1 MTDASAG
8 ASANAFVERGAAAET
23 TMKERGYLTYEVV
36 GPDGKVKQ
44 TATSENAL
52 TTVGAV
58 YILDLVRPTA
68 HSSPGVHDTSLYLGL
83 IGDVT
88 GVLSSADT
96 MVTQAGWSEED
107 DTSYIRK
114 TWDPAAATSGAPS
127 FLTYQSTFT
136 ENGSTIIVYGA
147 FLTTDLGDVSGTTG
161 TLIATSLLTGG
172 GTLSIGADDTLN
184 ITFKL
189 TLA

>member
-52 TTVGAV
+52 TTEGAA
-58 YILDLVRPTA
+58 YILGLVKP
-68 HSSPGVHDTSLYLGL
+68 SSPGTQDTSLFLGL
-83 IGDVT
+83 IGDDPTLAVT
-88 GVLSSADT
+88 DT
-96 MVTQAGWSEED
+96 MASHVGWTEETATGYVRIAWLADAVTPGA
-107 DTSYIRK
+107 
-114 TWDPAAATSGAPS
+114 PAALAKQSSWPPVVGRAQ
-127 FLTYQSTFT
+127 LT
-136 ENGSTIIVYGA
+136 VWGA
-147 FLTTDLGDVSGTTG
+147 FLVTELGAGTPV
-161 TLIATSLLTGG
+161 TLIATSALTGG
-172 GTLSIGADDTLN
+172 GSLSVGAEDTLN

>member
-1 MTDASAG
+1 MNNASAG
-8 ASANAFVERGAAAET
+8 ASANASVERGTAVDA
-23 TMKERGYLTYEVV
+23 TMKERGYLEYEVV
-36 GPDGKVKQ
+36 GPHGEVKQ

-58 YILDLVRPTA
+58 YILDLVRPTT
-68 HSSPGVHDTSLYLGL
+68 HTSPGVHDTSLYLGL

-114 TWDPAAATSGAPS
+114 TWDPLAATSGAPS

-136 ENGSTIIVYGA
+136 ENGSNIIVYGA
-147 FLTTDLGDVSGTTG
+147 FLTTDLSGTTG

-172 GTLSIGADDTLN
+172 GTLSIGVDDTLN